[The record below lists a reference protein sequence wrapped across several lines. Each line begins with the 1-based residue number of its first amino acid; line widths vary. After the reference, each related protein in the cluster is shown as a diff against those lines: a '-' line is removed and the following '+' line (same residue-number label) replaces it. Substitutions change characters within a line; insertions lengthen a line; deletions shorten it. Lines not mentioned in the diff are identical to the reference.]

1 MKFGIFMAPFHMV
14 GEDPTLCFERDMQLI
29 EWLDELGYEEAF
41 IGEHHSSGW
50 EIISSPEI
58 FMAVAAARTR
68 RIMLGSGV
76 VSVPYHHPFHI
87 ANRFALLD
95 HLTRGRVMLGCG
107 PGALAADAHML
118 GIDTTT
124 QRRRMVEGVQAIVRL
139 FTERG
144 GITLDGSYFKLNDA
158 HLQVKPFQQPHMPIF
173 VASTISPSGM
183 VAAGQLGCGV
193 LSVASYAPG
202 GLDDL
207 MKRWTMAEET
217 AAENGKTVDRRN
229 WRLVFPVHLAESRDE
244 AIRDVHEG
252 ANRWIQDYFINTLGA
267 RLQFEEYPNQPVEEI
282 TIDRMIGRGGVIVGT
297 PDDAIAR
304 IRQLQDATGGFG
316 GMLMLAHEW
325 ATREKT
331 LHSYELWARY
341 VAPQFRGTI
350 EEQVKYS
357 NEWARSNR
365 ELLFS
370 KSLAGIATA
379 IQDYAQHKAEK
390 GEPVPDL
397 LTQPLTRV
405 RPQIG
410 AGSWLVKEKIAP
422 APPVMVR

>member
-1 MKFGIFMAPFHMV
+1 MKFGIFMAPFHRV

-207 MKRWTMAEET
+207 MKRWAMAEET

-244 AIRDVHEG
+244 AINDIHEG

-304 IRQLQDATGGFG
+304 VRQLQDATGGFG

-341 VAPQFRGTI
+341 VAPQFRGMI

-365 ELLFS
+365 ELLFN

-405 RPQIG
+405 RP
-410 AGSWLVKEKIAP
+410 
-422 APPVMVR
+422 

>member
-1 MKFGIFMAPFHMV
+1 MMKFGIFMAPFHRV

-29 EWLDELGYEEAF
+29 EWLDELGFEEAF

-50 EIISSPEI
+50 EIIPSPEI
-58 FMAVAAARTR
+58 FMAVAATRTK
-68 RIMLGSGV
+68 RIMVGSGV
-76 VSVPYHHPFHI
+76 VSIPYHHPFNT

-118 GIDTTT
+118 GIETTT

-139 FTERG
+139 FTEEG
-144 GITLDGSYFKLNDA
+144 GITIDGSWFKLVDA

-173 VASTISPSGM
+173 VASTFSPSGM

-207 MKRWTMAEET
+207 KKRWQMAEET
-217 AAENGKTVDRRN
+217 AAENGKTVERRN
-229 WRLVFPVHLAESRDE
+229 WRMVFPVHLAESRDE
-244 AIRDVHEG
+244 AMRDITEG
-252 ANRWIQDYFINTLGA
+252 ANRWIQDYFIKTLGA
-267 RLQFEEYPNQPVEEI
+267 RLQFEEYPNQPIEEM
-282 TIDRMIGRGGVIVGT
+282 TIDRMLGRGGAIVGT

-304 IRQLQDATGGFG
+304 IRELQEASGGFG
-316 GMLMLAHEW
+316 GMLLLAHEW

-341 VAPQFRGTI
+341 VAPQFKGVVA
-350 EEQVKYS
+350 EQVKYS
-357 NEWARSNR
+357 NQWAQKNR

-370 KSLAGIATA
+370 KSLAGITTA
-379 IQDYAQHKAEK
+379 IQDYAQHKSEK
-390 GEPVPDL
+390 GEEVPDL
-397 LTQPLTRV
+397 LKQPITRV
-405 RPQIG
+405 RP
-410 AGSWLVKEKIAP
+410 
-422 APPVMVR
+422 

>member
-244 AIRDVHEG
+244 AIRDIHEG

-341 VAPQFRGTI
+341 VAPQFRGMI

-405 RPQIG
+405 RP
-410 AGSWLVKEKIAP
+410 
-422 APPVMVR
+422 

>member
-1 MKFGIFMAPFHMV
+1 MKFGIFMAPFHRV

-207 MKRWTMAEET
+207 RKRWAIAEET

-244 AIRDVHEG
+244 AINDIHDG

-304 IRQLQDATGGFG
+304 VRQLQDASGGFG

-341 VAPQFRGTI
+341 VAPQFRDMI

-365 ELLFS
+365 ELLFN

-405 RPQIG
+405 RP
-410 AGSWLVKEKIAP
+410 
-422 APPVMVR
+422 

>member
-1 MKFGIFMAPFHMV
+1 MKFGIFLAPFHRV

-95 HLTRGRVMLGCG
+95 QLTRGRVMLGCG

-207 MKRWTMAEET
+207 MKRWALAEEA

-229 WRLVFPVHLAESRDE
+229 WRLVFPVHLAESRDQ
-244 AIRDVHEG
+244 AIRDIHEG

-267 RLQFEEYPNQPVEEI
+267 RLQFEEYPNQPVEEM

-304 IRQLQDATGGFG
+304 IRELEDATGGFG

-341 VAPQFRGTI
+341 VAPQFRGMI
-350 EEQVKYS
+350 EQQVKYS

-365 ELLFS
+365 ELLFN

-405 RPQIG
+405 RP
-410 AGSWLVKEKIAP
+410 
-422 APPVMVR
+422 

>member
-1 MKFGIFMAPFHMV
+1 MKFGIFMAPFHRI

-76 VSVPYHHPFHI
+76 VSVPYHHPFHV

-124 QRRRMVEGVQAIVRL
+124 QRRRMVEGVQAILRL

-144 GITLDGSYFKLNDA
+144 GITLEGSYFKLTDA

-207 MKRWTMAEET
+207 RKRWAMAEET

-244 AIRDVHEG
+244 AVHDIQDG

-267 RLQFEEYPNQPVEEI
+267 RLQFEEYPNQPVEEM
-282 TIDRMIGRGGVIVGT
+282 TINRMIGRGGVIVGT

-304 IRQLQDATGGFG
+304 IRELQDATGGFG

-341 VAPQFRGTI
+341 VVPQFRGPI

-365 ELLFS
+365 ELLFN

-405 RPQIG
+405 RP
-410 AGSWLVKEKIAP
+410 
-422 APPVMVR
+422 

>member
-1 MKFGIFMAPFHMV
+1 MKFGIFLAPFHRV

-58 FMAVAAARTR
+58 FMAVAATRTR

-76 VSVPYHHPFHI
+76 VSVPYHNPFHI

-124 QRRRMVEGVQAIVRL
+124 QRRRMVEGVQAIMRL
-139 FTERG
+139 FTEQG
-144 GITLDGSYFKLNDA
+144 GITLDGSYFKLHDA

-207 MKRWTMAEET
+207 MKRWAMAEEA

-229 WRLVFPVHLAESRDE
+229 WRLVFPVHLAESRDQ
-244 AIRDVHEG
+244 AIRDIHEG

-267 RLQFEEYPNQPVEEI
+267 RLQFEEYPNQPVEEM

-304 IRQLQDATGGFG
+304 IRELEDATGGFG

-331 LHSYELWARY
+331 LHSCELWARY
-341 VAPQFRGTI
+341 VAPQFRGML
-350 EEQVKYS
+350 EQQVKYS
-357 NEWARSNR
+357 NEWARGNR
-365 ELLFS
+365 ELLFN

-405 RPQIG
+405 RP
-410 AGSWLVKEKIAP
+410 
-422 APPVMVR
+422 

>member
-158 HLQVKPFQQPHMPIF
+158 HLQVKPLQQPHMPIF

-244 AIRDVHEG
+244 AIRDIHEG

-341 VAPQFRGTI
+341 VAPQFRGMI

-405 RPQIG
+405 RP
-410 AGSWLVKEKIAP
+410 
-422 APPVMVR
+422 